1 MNFGV
6 LWGLID
12 IYLPSNRYL
21 VKNKTY
27 LLRSAI
33 ATFLLLS
40 FFISSV
46 AVAQS
51 QSGRVYEF
59 INLPSTA
66 RITAMGG
73 YAVPGL
79 DKDLGM
85 ALFYPSLL
93 TSDLSRQLSLN
104 FVDYFGDISYGT
116 AAMNYGFERAGN
128 FSFSVQ
134 YISYGNFIEADEFGN
149 QLGEFNAGEYA
160 IGVGWGRKLTERF
173 SIGSNLKAI
182 FSTFEE
188 YSSFGL
194 AADVSVSYLDPER
207 MIASGLVFRN
217 IGRQITHYHDNVNET
232 LPFDIVLGISK
243 KLINA
248 PLRFSFVAHNL
259 HNYDLTYD
267 ELVPSGQTI
276 IGSID
281 NERSTAQERFSEISD
296 KLLRHAV
303 FGIEFMPT
311 ENFIAG
317 IGYNYRRRQEM
328 KVDTRMSTVGLSWG
342 VGVRI
347 SHFMFHYGRSNYHL
361 AGAPNHFS
369 ISTNLESL
377 FFRPVERPSI

>member
-1 MNFGV
+1 MKNRFYHLGWV
-6 LWGLID
+6 I
-12 IYLPSNRYL
+12 PS
-21 VKNKTY
+21 
-27 LLRSAI
+27 
-33 ATFLLLS
+33 LLLWW
-40 FFISSV
+40 ILSSPG

-66 RITAMGG
+66 RITALGG
-73 YAVPGL
+73 YAVPGIEH
-79 DKDLGM
+79 DLGM
-85 ALFYPSLL
+85 ALYYPSLL
-93 TSDLSRQLSLN
+93 TGKMPRQLSLN

-128 FSFSVQ
+128 FSLSVQ
-134 YISYGNFIEADEFGN
+134 YISYGSFIHADEFGN
-149 QLGEFNAGEYA
+149 LLGEFNAGEYA
-160 IGVGWGRKLTERF
+160 IGVGWGKELSEKL

-188 YSSFGL
+188 FSSFGL
-194 AADVSVSYLDPER
+194 AADVSLSYRDPER

-217 IGRQITHYHDNVNET
+217 IGRQITHYYDNANES

-259 HNYDLTYD
+259 HNYDLTYN
-267 ELVPSGQTI
+267 ELLPSNQTL
-276 IGSID
+276 IGAEE

-296 KLLRHAV
+296 QLLRHAV
-303 FGIEFMPT
+303 FGIEFMPSQ
-311 ENFIAG
+311 NFVASL
-317 IGYNYRRRQEM
+317 GYNYRRRQEM
-328 KVDTRMSTVGLSWG
+328 KVDTRISTVGLSWG
-342 VGVRI
+342 IGIKI
-347 SHFMFHYGRSNYHL
+347 SHFMFQYGRSNYHL

-377 FFRPVERPSI
+377 FFRPVEKSSL